1 MDGLLLGVYGYTIA
15 MFSGFFVRN
24 KFVMYFNLIAVA
36 VIICHLA
43 RRMLGA
49 QEYACEA
56 AFASAVAIVCIFANL
71 TAASY
76 MAKGNAKLIMDL
88 APRKGNREN

>member
-1 MDGLLLGVYGYTIA
+1 MDG
-15 MFSGFFVRN
+15 FSGFLVRN
-24 KFVMYFNLIAVA
+24 KFVMYFNLIAAA
-36 VIICHLA
+36 VIICHLS

-56 AFASAVAIVCIFANL
+56 VFASAVAIVCIFANL

-88 APRKGNREN
+88 ALRKGNREN

>member
-15 MFSGFFVRN
+15 MFSGFLVRN
-24 KFVMYFNLIAVA
+24 KFVMYFNLIAAA

-56 AFASAVAIVCIFANL
+56 VFASAVAIVCIFANL

-88 APRKGNREN
+88 ALRKGNREN